1 MNLYLNLLILFLFT
15 FLVAC
20 KGTKQITIHDS
31 DRPIVIDGSLSE
43 WDTGATSL
51 NDSDEIRYFA
61 TRKDNYLYVF
71 VDVRSIYKDQS
82 IRQMGMTIYL
92 SNSED
97 NRRNFGIGFP
107 PGTFNLL
114 RQYPSAF
121 NGFTTDLEWS
131 RKPENI
137 ELMTELSKDLFSRV
151 MIVER
156 FDGSSRPEYGFAEL
170 SQVEIDGFEIATDLD
185 RRLISLEMKIPLDGS
200 SLYNVRNEDIWIGFA
215 IEPPVFR
222 FREDNQSMSPRQQ
235 SSMYGYGYGQRAPR
249 QSARRAIPSQE
260 DWFILRLR

>member
-1 MNLYLNLLILFLFT
+1 MKLFINLLTLFLFS
-15 FLVAC
+15 LLAGC
-20 KGTKQITIHDS
+20 AGTKQVTVHNS
-31 DRPIVIDGSLSE
+31 ERPIIIDGSLSD
-43 WDTGATSL
+43 WDTGASSL

-61 TRKDNYLYVF
+61 TKQGNYLYVF

-82 IRQMGMTIYL
+82 IRQMGMTVYL

-97 NRRNFGIGFP
+97 NRRNVGIGFP

-114 RQYPSAF
+114 RQYPNSF
-121 NGFTTDLEWS
+121 NEFTTDLEWS

-137 ELMTELSKDLFSRV
+137 EFMTELSKELFSRV

-156 FDGSSRPEYGFAEL
+156 FDGGSRPEYGFAEL
-170 SQVEIDGFEIATDLD
+170 SQVEIDGFEIATDTD
-185 RRLISLEMKIPLDGS
+185 RRLLSLEMKIPIDGS
-200 SLYNVRNEDIWIGFA
+200 SLYNVRNEDLWIGFA

-222 FREDNQSMSPRQQ
+222 FRDDNQTMSPRQQ
-235 SSMYGYGYGQRAPR
+235 ASVYGYGYGQRAPR
-249 QSARRAIPSQE
+249 QSARRTVPTQE

>member
-1 MNLYLNLLILFLFT
+1 MKFYTNLLTL
-15 FLVAC
+15 FLVAFLASC
-20 KGTKQITIHDS
+20 SGTKQITVHDS
-31 DRPIVIDGSLSE
+31 ESLITIDGSLSD

-61 TRKDNYLYVF
+61 TRQDNYLYVF
-71 VDVRSIYKDQS
+71 VDVRSIYKDYS
-82 IRQMGMTIYL
+82 IRQMGMTVYL

-97 NRRNFGIGFP
+97 NRRSVGIGYP
-107 PGTFNLL
+107 AGTFNLL
-114 RQYPSAF
+114 RQYPNAF
-121 NGFTTDLEWS
+121 NGFTTDLEWG

-156 FDGSSRPEYGFAEL
+156 FDGSSRPEFGFVEL
-170 SQVEIDGFEIATDLD
+170 SQVEIDGFEIATDMD
-185 RRLISLEMKIPLDGS
+185 RRFFSMEMKIPLDGG
-200 SLYNVRNEDIWIGFA
+200 SLYNVRNEDLWIGFA

-222 FREDNQSMSPRQQ
+222 FREENQSMSPRQQ
-235 SSMYGYGYGQRAPR
+235 TSMYGYGYGQRQPR
-249 QSARRAIPSQE
+249 QSARRTVPTQE